1 MKKRIISLILVVAM
15 AILTLTGCAYDYAKD
30 DMSLYATIH
39 PEDLYNSLHALLIDD
54 DGFGVDEDERDARV
68 LDAIANAI
76 LGKTDA
82 TEKLFAGKVGEYD
95 ALYFCYYATDAD
107 GNIFFANKMNESSPT
122 KIQIDSTPF
131 NDSSS
136 ITSDANLTK
145 EFIKAVSDG
154 VLSIEDIASYI
165 YNTSAATVVGKG
177 DAVSISYDWKEGE
190 NSGSV
195 YNDYFA
201 VSAAEAPDALS
212 AALIGAQVGVILDGE
227 VKVTKN
233 EKEYTYTKVKV
244 ESIVKDNSTDK
255 VEDGD
260 VIYVTYTMTFSAKE
274 WYNEETK
281 KYELPEGFSADKV
294 GDDGNYK
301 ATVTF
306 KKLTAKADVP
316 AEGEETVPAEK
327 KTFLGQLVGKNAG
340 TTTSS
345 ITVKNETIGDKT
357 LEVKYSNVKVNCIVN
372 SETEG
377 FEVKYIPYTEKL
389 DEKETNK
396 KTAVNVD
403 GVEVV
408 LNEKELTY
416 HIFPVYYLDV
426 EDTSAEV
433 IIREFYTAVLTKNTE
448 DEDKEYKFET
458 LNDTEYKYKNDKGE
472 EKTLAELV
480 LELQALY
487 TALST
492 KESALTTPLKN
503 LTDAQS
509 NLAKDDGKSK
519 EETDKL
525 KTALQNKKKDYDTAK
540 SAVDEAQ
547 KKVDEKI
554 AEILKCKKGE
564 TGFEESLIEDYK
576 DYQYETLEN
585 ALNSDIT
592 KELANKIIDYVYGEA
607 SKNVTL
613 TGKLPEKGVKDAY
626 DALVNKYKYTFYEGY
641 CDKNGKEVSSST
653 EGAVTFYSY
662 YDGKYNDF
670 LSVATT
676 GKKNSS
682 KADIEAAIMKE
693 AKATVEDIVVI
704 YALADAIEA
713 KWEGADVYL
722 TKDEKKEIKNTYG
735 LNNSSDLEI
744 EMYYH
749 AAQLDKIMEFLLE
762 EDEDAKSNKIEFVN
776 IKYDFNKP
784 QDK

>member
-30 DMSLYATIH
+30 DMSLYATLT
-39 PEDLYNSLHALLIDD
+39 PQDLYDSLHALLIDD

-76 LGKTDA
+76 LGKTDV

-145 EFIKAVSDG
+145 EFIKALSDG
-154 VLSIEDIASYI
+154 VLSIEDIANYI

-190 NSGSV
+190 NSGSM

-212 AALIGAQVGVILDGE
+212 AALIGAQVGLILDGE

-233 EKEYTYTKVKV
+233 EKEYTYTNVKV
-244 ESIVKDNSTDK
+244 ESIVKDNSTEK

-260 VIYVTYTMTFSAKE
+260 VIYVSYTVEFDAV
-274 WYNEETK
+274 YNEETQ
-281 KYELPEGFSADKV
+281 KYEVPEGFSVEKL
-294 GDDGNYK
+294 DDNGHYK
-301 ATVTF
+301 ATVSF
-306 KKLTAKADVP
+306 KKDIAKADAKDAT
-316 AEGEETVPAEK
+316 AEQ
-327 KTFLGQLVGKNAG
+327 KTLLGQLVGKNVG

-345 ITVKNETIGDKT
+345 ITVKNQKVGDKT
-357 LEVKYSNVKVNCIVN
+357 VKIEYKNVKVNCIVN

-377 FEVKYIPYTEKL
+377 FEVKYTPYTEKL
-389 DEKETNK
+389 DDKETNK
-396 KTAVNVD
+396 KTAVNDD

-408 LNEKELTY
+408 LNQKELTY

-509 NLAKDDGKSK
+509 KLAKDDGKST

-592 KELANKIIDYVYGEA
+592 KELANKIVDYVYGEA

-626 DALVNKYKYTFYEGY
+626 DALVNKYKYTFYEKY
-641 CDKNGKEVSSST
+641 CDKNGKETTDSKAD
-653 EGAVTFYSY
+653 GYGTFYSY
-662 YDGKYNDF
+662 YNGNYNEF

-749 AAQLDKIMEFLLE
+749 AAQFDKIMEFLLE
-762 EDEDAKSNKIEFVN
+762 EDEDAESNKIEFVN

-784 QDK
+784 QDN